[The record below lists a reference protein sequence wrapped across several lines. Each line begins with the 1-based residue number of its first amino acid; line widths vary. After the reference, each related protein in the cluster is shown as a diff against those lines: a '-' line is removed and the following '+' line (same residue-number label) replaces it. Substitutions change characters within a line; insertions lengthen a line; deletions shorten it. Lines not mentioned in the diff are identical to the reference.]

1 VTKQDIDGQPLRRL
15 AYTGRRTKRVDN
27 AFLLPY
33 KTLYATNPLAT
44 VTKGTDAL
52 NVVRALEGGDEK
64 VPCC

>member
-1 VTKQDIDGQPLRRL
+1 
-15 AYTGRRTKRVDN
+15 
-27 AFLLPY
+27 LLLC
-33 KTLYATNPLAT
+33 KALYATNPLAT